1 MKPNA
6 QCVGNNLLDTS
17 RIVSKVNQVG
27 TSCPTRTGWQ
37 KDVLEFHLELQPRFM
52 LIRVRVGC
60 DNILGDE
67 I

>member
-27 TSCPTRTGWQ
+27 TSCEWQ
-37 KDVLEFHLELQPRFM
+37 KDVLEFHLEL
-52 LIRVRVGC
+52 
-60 DNILGDE
+60 
-67 I
+67 